1 MEFDTEVYVP
11 LNLSYP
17 TNTCVLAYRLKKM
30 LIFISLVY
38 CIYLPET
45 MHRSIVVVLHE

>member
-17 TNTCVLAYRLKKM
+17 TNTCVLANWPNKCSLSPFK
-30 LIFISLVY
+30 FIAYICLTP
-38 CIYLPET
+38 CTE
-45 MHRSIVVVLHE
+45 VLF